1 MHKGRDI
8 EEMMSEYTEYI
19 EEVAGN
25 TAEMVAA
32 IDAMKNELLNTL
44 GEEYH
49 GSIIQIA
56 RETQEV
62 LIQDA
67 YRMGMVPF
75 MQPAAEAPEDA
86 NEEEPETQNTNR
98 EERRGRR

>member
-1 MHKGRDI
+1 MEGMK
-8 EEMMSEYTEYI
+8 SEYAEYI

-32 IDAMKNELLNTL
+32 VDAMKNELLDTL

-49 GSIIQIA
+49 GSIIQTA

-62 LIQDA
+62 IIQDA
-67 YRMGMVPF
+67 YRLGMAPF
-75 MQPAAEAPEDA
+75 MQPAAEATEEP
-86 NEEEPETQNTNR
+86 NEEEPETQIAG
-98 EERRGRR
+98 EGERRGRR

>member
-1 MHKGRDI
+1 MK
-8 EEMMSEYTEYI
+8 SEYAEYI

-25 TAEMVAA
+25 TAEMIAA
-32 IDAMKNELLNTL
+32 VDAMKNELLDTL

-49 GSIIQIA
+49 GSIIQTA

-67 YRMGMVPF
+67 YRVSMAPF
-75 MQPAAEAPEDA
+75 MQPAAEAPEET
-86 NEEEPETQNTNR
+86 NEEEPETQSAG
-98 EERRGRR
+98 EGERRGRR

>member
-1 MHKGRDI
+1 MEGMK
-8 EEMMSEYTEYI
+8 SEFAEYI

-25 TAEMVAA
+25 SAEMIAA
-32 IDAMKNELLNTL
+32 VDAMKNELLDTL

-67 YRMGMVPF
+67 YRVGMAPF
-75 MQPAAEAPEDA
+75 MQPAAEATEET
-86 NEEEPETQNTNR
+86 NEEDPETQSAG
-98 EERRGRR
+98 EGERRGRR